1 MSGRRNAI
9 GLTLTPCYNHHQQA
23 VEHLAISLEEVVAE
37 ATSPGA
43 VLKSLCITKH
53 KLRVHRDSCNG
64 LP

>member
-1 MSGRRNAI
+1 MSGRRNVS

-43 VLKSLCITKH
+43 V
-53 KLRVHRDSCNG
+53 
-64 LP
+64 